1 MEVDVCVISHDV
13 FLLSMLFFF
22 LKKKFE
28 SIFLMLGFLVST
40 DFNIQEGALP

>member
-1 MEVDVCVISHDV
+1 MEVDISVMSHDV
-13 FLLSMLFFF
+13 LLLSMLLFF
-22 LKKKFE
+22 KMFE